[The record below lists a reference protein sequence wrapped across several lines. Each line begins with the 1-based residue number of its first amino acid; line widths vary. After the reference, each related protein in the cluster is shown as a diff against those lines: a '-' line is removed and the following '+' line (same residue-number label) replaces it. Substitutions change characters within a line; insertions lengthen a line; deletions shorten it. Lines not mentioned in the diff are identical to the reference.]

1 MLIVSLHLS
10 VAQDGLV
17 AQAVVFR
24 ILPAV
29 ASPGCAHATGND
41 RRCLMPALLYPVT
54 AAANPWLDSF
64 SPSLPTVR
72 FIVVHSASLTFMQ

>member
-1 MLIVSLHLS
+1 VSLFIPLLGCSVKQNRHFTKMLIVSLHLS

-29 ASPGCAHATGND
+29 ASPGCAYATAMTGG
-41 RRCLMPALLYPVT
+41 A
-54 AAANPWLDSF
+54 
-64 SPSLPTVR
+64 
-72 FIVVHSASLTFMQ
+72 